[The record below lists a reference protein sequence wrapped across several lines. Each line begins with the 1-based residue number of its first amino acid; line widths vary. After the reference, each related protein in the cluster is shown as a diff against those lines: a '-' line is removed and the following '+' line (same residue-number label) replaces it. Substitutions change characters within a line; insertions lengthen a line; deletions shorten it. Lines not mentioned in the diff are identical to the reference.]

1 MATTNR
7 PRRHVTVQQLVDLLE
22 TIDHATPVGIV
33 TVTVP
38 KMRKTANDYYDRII
52 KITEANVFANCDYAA
67 RVNRQLAREHKE
79 ANFVPG
85 RRAVDMERRYR
96 NGRPTAVLDKDL
108 ADGSHGVY
116 FEVHF
121 YGHLKCETNYL
132 LDRRDP
138 IAKAEFQRFLTEHDS
153 ASIAEHQG
161 TNTEQIIRS
170 YKVTSLREVRLNG
183 VDYVVI

>member
-1 MATTNR
+1 MSKQ
-7 PRRHVTVQQLVDLLE
+7 PRRKVYVTLAQLIDVLE
-22 TIDHATPVGIV
+22 RIDHAQPVGIV
-33 TVTVP
+33 TVTEP
-38 KMRKTANDYYDRII
+38 KMRKTGNHYYGRIM
-52 KITEANVFANCDYAA
+52 KITEANVFANCDYQD
-67 RVNRQLAREHKE
+67 RVNRQLVREGKE

>member
-1 MATTNR
+1 MAN
-7 PRRHVTVQQLVDLLE
+7 PRIKRYVTLQQLIEVLMS
-22 TIDHATPVGIV
+22 IDHAQPVGIV

-38 KMRKTANDYYDRII
+38 KMRKTGNEFYGRIM
-52 KITEANVFANCDYAA
+52 KITVANVFANVNYQD
-67 RVNRQLAREHKE
+67 RVNRQREREGKD
-79 ANFVPG
+79 AGFTAGP
-85 RRAVDMERRYR
+85 RAIDMERRFR

-108 ADGSHGVY
+108 KDGTHGVY

-138 IAKAEFQRFLTEHDS
+138 IAKAEFQEFLSERDS

-161 TNTEQIIRS
+161 TNTEQVIRT
-170 YKVTSLREVRLNG
+170 YRVESLREVRLNG
-183 VDYVVI
+183 VDYIRI